1 MSKQYRTY
9 QPNQCYLM
17 PPSLDEWLPQDHLAR
32 FVNEIVDELDL
43 SAIYTSYEQ
52 ELKGYPPYHPGMMM
66 KVLLYAYA
74 VGVYSSRK
82 IERRIHEDIA
92 FRYLA
97 AGNFPDF
104 YNGPI
109 KLDRKK
115 RVRKLQLRYGKHKKK
130 LFTSF

>member
-43 SAIYTSYEQ
+43 SAIYASYEQ

-66 KVLLYAYA
+66 KVLLYA
-74 VGVYSSRK
+74 
-82 IERRIHEDIA
+82 
-92 FRYLA
+92 
-97 AGNFPDF
+97 P
-104 YNGPI
+104 
-109 KLDRKK
+109 
-115 RVRKLQLRYGKHKKK
+115 
-130 LFTSF
+130 